1 MAQEKV
7 ENHRIPLPP
16 KTKLTAR
23 LTIERLLSDCGGTSL
38 TYIAKDDHNRTV
50 VVKETY
56 PIYTTVPL
64 FRDGYRIVV
73 EEESDAFKDELSEIE
88 TEFTEECHNANIL
101 CSTGDT
107 NSIFHFECRDI
118 TDEVLE
124 DSEFHGSIARYMT
137 IATVS
142 GRTLREIREEDDIS
156 LKQALLYTKK
166 ILYSLR
172 EMHNE
177 PKRMLHL
184 DLKDDNL
191 FFPDQLSPE
200 ETFAI
205 ILDSASAQSIDH
217 ISASARFSISE
228 GYAAKEIQLIKK
240 YTETVVN
247 EASAQKYRMLI
258 GVHTDLYSVGA
269 IAYRLIM
276 QKAFNPDL
284 WEEIQEEIKEEK
296 GEDAINILANLH
308 PSTLVWEKIQE
319 EGDPNERTKLIRA
332 QISARLEAD
341 YPYLVDRISDMLAR
355 ALYFSA
361 EEKKLLQNRYADCD
375 TFAVDIDV
383 ILEILE
389 QKGIHPEVVAAQ
401 SRKQFEKILR
411 NANVEFEGDPVA
423 NDHLFVQEWFPTVVE
438 ADDAY

>member
-7 ENHRIPLPP
+7 ENHRIPLPS

-56 PIYTTVPL
+56 PLYTTVPL

-73 EEESDAFKDELSEIE
+73 EGESDAFKDELSE
-88 TEFTEECHNANIL
+88 TVAKFAEECHNADIL
-101 CSTGDT
+101 CSSGDT

-124 DSEFHGSIARYMT
+124 DPEFHGSIARYMT

-142 GRTLREIREEDDIS
+142 GRTLGEIREADDIS

-172 EMHNE
+172 EMHSE

-205 ILDSASAQSIDH
+205 ILDSAGAQSIDH

-228 GYAAKEIQLIKK
+228 GYAAKEIQLLKA
-240 YTETVVN
+240 YTETVIN
-247 EASAQKYRMLI
+247 EAAAQKYRALI

-276 QKAFNPDL
+276 RDAFNPEL
-284 WEEIQEEIKEEK
+284 WEEIQEEIREEK

-319 EGDPNERTKLIRA
+319 EYAPNKKAKLIRA
-332 QISARLEAD
+332 QVSTRLEAD

-361 EEKKLLQNRYADCD
+361 DEKELLQNRYTDCE
-375 TFAVDIDV
+375 TFAADIDV

>member
-56 PIYTTVPL
+56 PLYTTVPL

-73 EEESDAFKDELSEIE
+73 EEESDAFKDELSE
-88 TEFTEECHNANIL
+88 TVAKFAEECHNADIL
-101 CSTGDT
+101 CSSGDT

-118 TDEVLE
+118 TDEALE
-124 DSEFHGSIARYMT
+124 DPEFHGSIARYMT

-142 GRTLREIREEDDIS
+142 GRTLGEIREADDIS

-172 EMHNE
+172 EMHSE

-205 ILDSASAQSIDH
+205 ILDSAGAQSIDH
-217 ISASARFSISE
+217 ISASAR
-228 GYAAKEIQLIKK
+228 AMRQKK
-240 YTETVVN
+240 
-247 EASAQKYRMLI
+247 
-258 GVHTDLYSVGA
+258 
-269 IAYRLIM
+269 
-276 QKAFNPDL
+276 FN
-284 WEEIQEEIKEEK
+284 
-296 GEDAINILANLH
+296 
-308 PSTLVWEKIQE
+308 
-319 EGDPNERTKLIRA
+319 
-332 QISARLEAD
+332 
-341 YPYLVDRISDMLAR
+341 Y
-355 ALYFSA
+355 
-361 EEKKLLQNRYADCD
+361 
-375 TFAVDIDV
+375 
-383 ILEILE
+383 
-389 QKGIHPEVVAAQ
+389 
-401 SRKQFEKILR
+401 
-411 NANVEFEGDPVA
+411 
-423 NDHLFVQEWFPTVVE
+423 
-438 ADDAY
+438 